1 MNNPFSG
8 AGVAL
13 VTPFKNDMSVDLEAL
28 RKLVQLQILGGTDF
42 LVVQGTTGESPTLSQ
57 LEKMK
62 ILETVIDEN
71 AGKLKIVYG
80 LGGNNTH
87 AIGELLKSFSFN
99 EKIDG
104 ILSVSP
110 YYNKPTQ
117 KGIIEHFKY
126 ISNCT
131 ELPIILYNVPGR
143 TGSNILAETTLFLAE
158 IPNIVAIKEASG
170 NMDQIMEIIRLRKP
184 NFGVI
189 SGDDAIT
196 MPLIAAG
203 ADGVISVVANAFP
216 EKFSQMV
223 HASMNGDLDSARK
236 EHYDLL
242 AITRMFFEEGNPGGV
257 KVALTHRK
265 IMEEYVRLPLMQV
278 SEILKEKIQKET
290 KILLTDKK

>member
-8 AGVAL
+8 SGVAL
-13 VTPFKNDMSVDLEAL
+13 VTPFKEDKSIDFTAV

-57 LEKMK
+57 EEKLK
-62 ILETVIDEN
+62 LLETVIDEN

-80 LGGNNTH
+80 IGGNNTTLV
-87 AIGELLKSFSFN
+87 GETLKLLKI
-99 EKIDG
+99 EGVDG

-126 ISNCT
+126 ISSCT

-143 TGSNILAETTLFLAE
+143 TGSNILAETTLTLAE

-203 ADGVISVVANAFP
+203 ADGVISVVANALP
-216 EKFSQMV
+216 EKFSRMV
-223 HASMNGDLDSARK
+223 HAAMNGDLDSARK

-257 KVALTHRK
+257 KVALAHRK
-265 IMEEYVRLPLMQV
+265 IMNEFMRLPLIPV
-278 SEILKEKIQKET
+278 SDALRKRIQKET
-290 KILLTDKK
+290 KLLLN